1 MKTFNQTP
9 SPRNF
14 KNTDEFPDVDS
25 MNIEEFE
32 RFLSREAKNRKHRRS
47 NEKPRE
53 PSTAIKK
60 SKISVPDTLDAKLDL
75 AKR

>member
-1 MKTFNQTP
+1 
-9 SPRNF
+9 
-14 KNTDEFPDVDS
+14 